1 MANLEADA
9 ATLTKLTELAAQAR
23 GAELTF
29 ITAPTDAKGVPTA
42 IPALKIAGANPQIV
56 SVAPLFEAWRTK
68 PAVKKGVAK
77 ALTLESFIALTNRH
91 KTAESAV
98 FADTTW
104 TKPGLTAVIDYH
116 EAKNGGAPDNG
127 KHRVAYDFPLSE
139 EWKAWVAS
147 NGEPFKQIDFAAF
160 IEDRIAELTA
170 PTEDEASYYK
180 DLFATT
186 IATPAELVTL
196 SRGLQVNVDS
206 RVKNASVLQS
216 GAAQIVFEEEHR
228 DAQGNVLKVPGLFLL
243 SLAPFFMGEKSRI
256 PVRLRYR
263 VSGGS
268 ILWFYQIY
276 RPDIAVTTRV
286 RDDLA
291 IVAAQTELP
300 TFEATPEMSA

>member
-1 MANLEADA
+1 MSNEIPNAEA
-9 ATLTKLTELAAQAR
+9 LTKLTQLAAEAR
-23 GAELTF
+23 GGEIVHLS
-29 ITAPTDAKGVPTA
+29 APDGVKGVPST
-42 IPALKIAGANPQIV
+42 IPALKIAGATPQLV
-56 SVAPLFEAWRTK
+56 NVQGLFEHWRTK
-68 PAVKKGVAK
+68 PSAKRGVAR
-77 ALTLESFIALTNRH
+77 ALTLDSFIALTVRH
-91 KTAESAV
+91 KTGHSAL

-116 EAKNGGAPDNG
+116 EAVNGGEPDNG
-127 KHRVAYDFPLSE
+127 KHRVAYEFPLSE
-139 EWKAWVAS
+139 EWKAWVQT

-170 PTEDEASYYK
+170 PTPDEASFYE
-180 DLFATT
+180 DLFATR

-206 RVKNASVLQS
+206 RVKNASVLQT

-228 DAQGNVLKVPGLFLL
+228 DANGNVLKVPGLFMLAV
-243 SLAPFFMGEKSRI
+243 APFFMGEKARI

-276 RPDIAVTTRV
+276 RPDLAVTQRV
-286 RDDLA
+286 REDLPR
-291 IVAAQTELP
+291 AAEQTELP
-300 TFEATPEMSA
+300 AFEAAPEMSA